1 MDIRPFLEAAGVR
14 AVSAVIEGIYTGAY
28 EICLPGE
35 EPKEIPDVTLTGIDE
50 NLYPAAQGE
59 LKQGISLAEAQSWQ
73 EYGECTEICFIRWT
87 LQERSWSI

>member
-1 MDIRPFLEAAGVR
+1 MRWTSVRFLKQQVR

-59 LKQGISLAEAQSWQ
+59 LKQGFLWQ
-73 EYGECTEICFIRWT
+73 RHRAGQEIW
-87 LQERSWSI
+87 